1 MSSNDQPQDRFV
13 EIDASP
19 STVIDIG
26 GRLIYSKEFIE
37 ACLQSAYDN
46 FGFRLFDQLRARN
59 ISFNYGSVNFDKI
72 TDARG
77 IPAKLLRPGLPWI
90 AGRVRVRLV
99 AVVEFEPEDPEL
111 ASSESPL
118 DAFRKDAG

>member
-26 GRLIYSKEFIE
+26 GGLIYSKEFIG
-37 ACLQSAYDN
+37 ACLRSAYDN
-46 FGFRLFDQLRARN
+46 FGSRLSDKLKGTN
-59 ISFNYGSVNFDKI
+59 VSGNFYHM

-77 IPAKLLRPGLPWI
+77 IPVKLLRPGSPWI
-90 AGRVRVRLV
+90 AGTVRVRLI
-99 AVVEFEPEDPEL
+99 VEFEPEDPGS
-111 ASSESPL
+111 ASDGFSL
-118 DAFRKDAG
+118 DDLRKDAD